1 MIDEMRRV
9 GTFTS
14 GIAELT
20 RQRAEQIVKS
30 LLGDQPQERASAM
43 VKQLV
48 DASRENR
55 KELLRMVRSEM
66 RSQVDALGLAT
77 KKDLERLERR
87 IARLEVKR
95 AAPPSTRS
103 PKRALKGDVKKTAAR
118 KTTTKTSSAR
128 KTVSAKRAPTDV
140 TPKRREPKT

>member
-1 MIDEMRRV
+1 MKRV

-20 RQRAEQIVKS
+20 RQRAEQIAKS

-43 VKQLV
+43 VKHLM

-55 KELLRMVRSEM
+55 RELLRIVRSEM

-87 IARLEVKR
+87 VSRLEVKR
-95 AAPPSTRS
+95 AAPARARS
-103 PKRALKGDVKKTAAR
+103 SKPAAKAGAKKTVAR
-118 KTTTKTSSAR
+118 KTATKKSSAR
-128 KTVSAKRAPTDV
+128 KAAPGKGT
-140 TPKRREPKT
+140 T